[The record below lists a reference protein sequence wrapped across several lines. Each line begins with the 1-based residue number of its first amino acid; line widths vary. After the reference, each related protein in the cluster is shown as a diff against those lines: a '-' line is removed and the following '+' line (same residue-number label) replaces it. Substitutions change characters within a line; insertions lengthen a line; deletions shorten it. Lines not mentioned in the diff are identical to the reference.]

1 MAEDHIACLLESD
14 DGAGEDLAN
23 LPENIFRRD
32 SELAIS
38 GRAFEKRLGRFLVED
53 AAIDRL
59 VIQLAERE
67 QRCQRHS
74 PVSAAKWTVRQK
86 RKQKRG
92 DFIGKRWVRLAAE
105 GGDLRTL
112 DGVDE
117 TELRFDDARMRLV
130 ASEFETH
137 GAMKIDEILN
147 REIPNAAV
155 SL

>member
-14 DGAGEDLAN
+14 DGAGKDLAN
-23 LPENIFRRD
+23 LSENIFRRD
-32 SELAIS
+32 SQLAIS
-38 GRAFEKRLGRFLVED
+38 GRAFEERLGGFLVED

-67 QRCQRHS
+67 QRCQRDS
-74 PVSAAKWTVRQK
+74 PVSSAKWTVRQK
-86 RKQKRG
+86 RKQKRR
-92 DFIGKRWVRLAAE
+92 DFVGKRWVRFAAE
-105 GGDLRTL
+105 RSDLRPL

-117 TELRFDDARMRLV
+117 TELRFDNSGMRLI

-137 GAMKIDEILN
+137 GAMEIDEILN
-147 REIPNAAV
+147 GEIPNAAV